1 MDSVTCKQKLL
12 WLVFGEFCRKLGL
25 LFLLTSGHTRHGA
38 PWVGIINEMNSN
50 YFSHLTHFPCAPSVT
65 VSIKNSFL
73 QISRNILRYEKGL
86 KTGQTGVPTFRKI
99 SSKLN
104 FIPRKIMIK

>member
-1 MDSVTCKQKLL
+1 MKKKKANKQTDCSQILKL
-12 WLVFGEFCRKLGL
+12 EF
-25 LFLLTSGHTRHGA
+25 
-38 PWVGIINEMNSN
+38 
-50 YFSHLTHFPCAPSVT
+50 
-65 VSIKNSFL
+65 KNSFL

-99 SSKLN
+99 SSKRN